1 MKHPLIGASVL
12 ALLAACSNGGTPVP
26 ANQAATADADRA
38 AVRGAAL
45 PTGEDGLRRYAECSV
60 ILDAM
65 GNLYTAVAS
74 QSVGAEKAEMEVSA
88 AERSASA
95 VDYHREAVRIAGTVP
110 NRSATDVVRIKTER
124 NARLE
129 QEQASQDFGAF
140 AIMLGREA
148 DNCEAIAPR
157 A

>member
-1 MKHPLIGASVL
+1 MKHLVVGSAFL
-12 ALLAACSNGGTPVP
+12 ALLTGCSDGEPSASNNGTRVE
-26 ANQAATADADRA
+26 ARADDPRP
-38 AVRGAAL
+38 AL
-45 PTGEDGLRRYAECSV
+45 PAGEEGLRRYAECSV

-65 GNLYTAVAS
+65 GNLYTAIAS
-74 QSVGAEKAEMEVSA
+74 QNSGAEKAEMEASA

-95 VDYHREAVRIAGTVP
+95 GDYHREAVRIAGTLP